1 MDDETLQRIVA
12 GLVAGG
18 FRGSEQRLLLTA
30 RKRLRTAEW
39 HLSEAR
45 RYRDHAVASRR
56 EEFHELWT
64 LRARVSEIRA
74 AERRCAITRDLRRI
88 AIALAPSWHGSTD
101 DLLFAAA
108 AVLAP

>member
-1 MDDETLQRIVA
+1 MDDENLERIVA

-45 RYRDHAVASRR
+45 RYREHALASGRA
-56 EEFHELWT
+56 EFQELWT
-64 LRARVSEIRA
+64 LRARISEIRSA
-74 AERRCAITRDLRRI
+74 KRRCVITRDLRRI
-88 AIALAPSWHGSTD
+88 SIALAPSWHGSTD